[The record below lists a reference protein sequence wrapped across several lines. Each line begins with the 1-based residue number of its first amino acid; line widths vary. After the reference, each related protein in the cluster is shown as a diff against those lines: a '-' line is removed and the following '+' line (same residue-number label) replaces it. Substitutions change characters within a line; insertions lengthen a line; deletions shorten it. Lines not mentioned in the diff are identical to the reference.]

1 MKSHCISLLGAFC
14 VLLLFCCK
22 ASNSGC
28 QGHDAEGATGW
39 IMGKDFV
46 VEEAEEWTALFKRSS
61 GWFGG
66 DGIFA
71 IPLNGKEGGSS
82 SQGKNLLIFS
92 DTMIGEI
99 EGDSLKP
106 GFSMVN
112 NSIAYFQGDHP
123 TVDNIEFQWAKDPLG
138 KPQSLFVPQTPS
150 AEDKDYYWLG
160 DGFLNP
166 ELDSTLY
173 IFAYRMRN
181 LDNGQEWSF
190 REMGTDLIALS
201 LKDRVPFATQRQIE
215 TPLRFEDGGFGAGIF
230 VNTRQAGAP
239 DPDGYV
245 YVYGVRGMEK
255 HLMAARVLP
264 EDFENFEAW
273 EFWDGKDWSM
283 NMEDVTF
290 ISEAVS
296 NELSLTPLPDGRYA
310 LVFTLNGLSPV
321 VAMRVGDS
329 PVGPFGDV
337 VELYVTQEMQQ
348 KNYITYNA
356 KAHPSLSAEGELL
369 ISYNVNSFSFF
380 EELHDN
386 PHLYRPRFI
395 TINFTK

>member
-1 MKSHCISLLGAFC
+1 
-14 VLLLFCCK
+14 
-22 ASNSGC
+22 
-28 QGHDAEGATGW
+28 
-39 IMGKDFV
+39 
-46 VEEAEEWTALFKRSS
+46 
-61 GWFGG
+61 
-66 DGIFA
+66 
-71 IPLNGKEGGSS
+71 
-82 SQGKNLLIFS
+82 
-92 DTMIGEI
+92 
-99 EGDSLKP
+99 
-106 GFSMVN
+106 
-112 NSIAYFQGDHP
+112 
-123 TVDNIEFQWAKDPLG
+123 
-138 KPQSLFVPQTPS
+138 
-150 AEDKDYYWLG
+150 
-160 DGFLNP
+160 
-166 ELDSTLY
+166 
-173 IFAYRMRN
+173 
-181 LDNGQEWSF
+181 
-190 REMGTDLIALS
+190 
-201 LKDRVPFATQRQIE
+201 
-215 TPLRFEDGGFGAGIF
+215 
-230 VNTRQAGAP
+230 
-239 DPDGYV
+239 
-245 YVYGVRGMEK
+245 MEK